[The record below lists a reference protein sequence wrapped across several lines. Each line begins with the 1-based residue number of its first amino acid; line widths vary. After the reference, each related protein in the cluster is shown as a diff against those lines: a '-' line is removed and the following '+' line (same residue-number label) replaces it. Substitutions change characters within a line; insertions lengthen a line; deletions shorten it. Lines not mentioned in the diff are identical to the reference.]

1 MKIIESIEEMH
12 EHCKQLKSEGK
23 TIASLNT
30 GGVLHDG
37 HVHLINIA
45 KDNADVIIVM
55 LDHPIEFFTMDSEL
69 YDKFYEEFVTLDL
82 EEDIELCKKHGV
94 DVFFVP
100 SMSDMYGDTVTKI
113 TLSNPFVKGVIPQ
126 YQELV
131 IAHDHMLS
139 YIKDFNILMPDVS
152 ILGQKDIHQTMS
164 TISMIKD
171 FNFPIKPI
179 IAPIIREPDGLACS
193 SRNRLLN
200 PSQRQEATSVYQTL
214 HEISRWSV
222 YPPVAEIKEHIT
234 KRINQA
240 NGEIDYI
247 QICCFNTLKNLDVLD
262 RKALVIVNAIWGGKT
277 ELGDNIIIDP

>member
-1 MKIIESIEEMH
+1 MKIIKSISKMH
-12 EHCKQLKSEGK
+12 EYCKQVKSEGK

-45 KDNADVIIVM
+45 KDNADVVIVM
-55 LDHPIEFFTMDSEL
+55 LDHPIEFFTMDSET
-69 YDKFYEEFVTLDL
+69 YDKYYKEFEADLD
-82 EEDIELCKKHGV
+82 EDIDLCKKHGV

-100 SMSDMYGDTVTKI
+100 SMSDMYGDRVTKI
-113 TLSNPFVKGVIPQ
+113 TISNPFVKGVIPQ
-126 YQELV
+126 YQKSP
-131 IAHDHMLS
+131 IASDHMLS
-139 YIKDFNILMPDVS
+139 YIKEFNISMPDVCV
-152 ILGQKDIHQTMS
+152 LGQKDIHQTMS

-193 SRNRLLN
+193 SRNRLLS

-262 RKALVIVNAIWGGKT
+262 RKALVIVNAIWGGQT
-277 ELGDNIIIDP
+277 EIGDNIIIEP

>member
-1 MKIIESIEEMH
+1 M
-12 EHCKQLKSEGK
+12 
-23 TIASLNT
+23 
-30 GGVLHDG
+30 
-37 HVHLINIA
+37 
-45 KDNADVIIVM
+45 
-55 LDHPIEFFTMDSEL
+55 
-69 YDKFYEEFVTLDL
+69 
-82 EEDIELCKKHGV
+82 
-94 DVFFVP
+94 FFVP
-100 SMSDMYGDTVTKI
+100 SMSDMYGDRVTKI
-113 TLSNPFVKGVIPQ
+113 TISNPFVKGVIPQ
-126 YQELV
+126 YQKSP
-131 IAHDHMLS
+131 IASDHMLS

-152 ILGQKDIHQTMS
+152 VLGQKDIHQTMS

-200 PSQRQEATSVYQTL
+200 PLQRQEATSVYQTL

-277 ELGDNIIIDP
+277 EVGDNIIIDP

>member
-1 MKIIESIEEMH
+1 MRIIESIPEMH
-12 EHCKQLKSEGK
+12 EHCKQLKSDGK

-37 HVHLINIA
+37 HMSLINIA
-45 KDNADVIIVM
+45 KDNADVVIVM
-55 LDHPIEFFTMDSEL
+55 IDHPIEFFTMDSEL
-69 YDKFYEEFVTLDL
+69 YDKYYKEFEADL
-82 EEDIELCKKHGV
+82 EEDIELCKKQGV

-126 YQELV
+126 YQKSV

-152 ILGQKDIHQTMS
+152 VLGQKDIHQTMS

-193 SRNRLLN
+193 SRNRLLS

-222 YPPVAEIKEHIT
+222 YPSVAEIKEHIT
-234 KRINQA
+234 KRINA
-240 NGEIDYI
+240 S
-247 QICCFNTLKNLDVLD
+247 
-262 RKALVIVNAIWGGKT
+262 
-277 ELGDNIIIDP
+277 

>member
-12 EHCKQLKSEGK
+12 EHCKQLKRDGK

-37 HVHLINIA
+37 HVNLINIA
-45 KDNADVIIVM
+45 KDNADVVIVM
-55 LDHPIEFFTMDSEL
+55 IDHPIEFFTMDSET
-69 YDKFYEEFVTLDL
+69 YDKYYKEFEADLD
-82 EEDIELCKKHGV
+82 EDIELCKKQGV
-94 DVFFVP
+94 NVFFAP
-100 SMSDMYGDTVTKI
+100 SMSDMYGGTVTKI
-113 TLSNPFVKGVIPQ
+113 NLSNPFVKDVIPQ
-126 YQELV
+126 YQESV
-131 IAHDHMLS
+131 ISFEHMLS
-139 YIKDFNILMPDVS
+139 FIKDFNILMPDVS
-152 ILGQKDIHQTMS
+152 VLGQKDIHQTMS

-222 YPPVAEIKEHIT
+222 YPSVAEIKEHIT
-234 KRINQA
+234 KRLAAA

-262 RKALVIVNAIWGGKT
+262 RKALVIVNAIWGGQT
-277 ELGDNIIIDP
+277 EVGDNIIIDP

>member
-1 MKIIESIEEMH
+1 MKIIKSIPEMH
-12 EHCKQLKSEGK
+12 EHCKQLKRDGK

-45 KDNADVIIVM
+45 KDNADVVIVM

-69 YDKFYEEFVTLDL
+69 YDKYYKEFEADLD
-82 EEDIELCKKHGV
+82 EDIDLCKKHGV

-100 SMSDMYGDTVTKI
+100 SMSDMYGDRVTKI
-113 TLSNPFVKGVIPQ
+113 TISNPFVKGVIPQ
-126 YQELV
+126 YQKSP
-131 IAHDHMLS
+131 IASDHMLS
-139 YIKDFNILMPDVS
+139 YIKEFNISMPDVCV
-152 ILGQKDIHQTMS
+152 LGQKDIHQTMS

-179 IAPIIREPDGLACS
+179 IVPIIREPDGLACS
-193 SRNRLLN
+193 SRNRLLS

-262 RKALVIVNAIWGGKT
+262 RKALVIVNAIWGGQT
-277 ELGDNIIIDP
+277 EIGDNIIIEP

>member
-1 MKIIESIEEMH
+1 MRIIESISEMH
-12 EHCKQLKSEGK
+12 EHCKHLKSEGK
-23 TIASLNT
+23 TLASLNT

-37 HVHLINIA
+37 HVHLIKIA
-45 KDNADVIIVM
+45 KDNADVVIVM

-69 YDKFYEEFVTLDL
+69 YDKYYKEFEADL
-82 EEDIELCKKHGV
+82 NEDIELCKKQGV

-100 SMSDMYGDTVTKI
+100 SMSDMYGDRVTKI
-113 TLSNPFVKGVIPQ
+113 IISNPFVKGVIPQ
-126 YQELV
+126 YQKSP

-193 SRNRLLN
+193 SRNRLLS
-200 PSQRQEATSVYQTL
+200 PSQRQEATSIYQTL

-234 KRINQA
+234 KRITQA

-262 RKALVIVNAIWGGKT
+262 RKALIIVNAIWGGQT
-277 ELGDNIIIDP
+277 EVGDNIIIEP

>member
-1 MKIIESIEEMH
+1 
-12 EHCKQLKSEGK
+12 
-23 TIASLNT
+23 
-30 GGVLHDG
+30 
-37 HVHLINIA
+37 
-45 KDNADVIIVM
+45 
-55 LDHPIEFFTMDSEL
+55 
-69 YDKFYEEFVTLDL
+69 
-82 EEDIELCKKHGV
+82 
-94 DVFFVP
+94 
-100 SMSDMYGDTVTKI
+100 MSDMYGDTVTKI

>member
-1 MKIIESIEEMH
+1 
-12 EHCKQLKSEGK
+12 
-23 TIASLNT
+23 
-30 GGVLHDG
+30 
-37 HVHLINIA
+37 
-45 KDNADVIIVM
+45 M
-55 LDHPIEFFTMDSEL
+55 LDHPIEFFTMDSET
-69 YDKFYEEFVTLDL
+69 YDKYYKEFEADL
-82 EEDIELCKKHGV
+82 NEDIELCKKQGV

-100 SMSDMYGDTVTKI
+100 SMSDMYGDRVTKI
-113 TLSNPFVKGVIPQ
+113 IISNPFVKGVIPQ
-126 YQELV
+126 YQKSP

-193 SRNRLLN
+193 SRNRLLS
-200 PSQRQEATSVYQTL
+200 PSQRQEATSIYQTL

-222 YPPVAEIKEHIT
+222 YPPVVEIKEHIT

>member
-1 MKIIESIEEMH
+1 MRIIESISEMH
-12 EHCKQLKSEGK
+12 EHCKHLKSEGK
-23 TIASLNT
+23 TLASLNT

-37 HVHLINIA
+37 HVHLIKIA
-45 KDNADVIIVM
+45 KDNADVVIVM

-69 YDKFYEEFVTLDL
+69 YDKYYKEFEADLD
-82 EEDIELCKKHGV
+82 EDIDLCKKHGV

-113 TLSNPFVKGVIPQ
+113 NLSNPFVKSVIPQ
-126 YQELV
+126 YQESV
-131 IAHDHMLS
+131 IASDHMLS
-139 YIKDFNILMPDVS
+139 YIKEFNISMPDVCV
-152 ILGQKDIHQTMS
+152 LGQKDIHQTMS

-179 IAPIIREPDGLACS
+179 IVPIIREPDGLACS
-193 SRNRLLN
+193 SRNRLLS

-277 ELGDNIIIDP
+277 ELGDNIIIEP

>member
-1 MKIIESIEEMH
+1 MRIIESISEMH
-12 EHCKQLKSEGK
+12 EHCKHLKSEGK
-23 TIASLNT
+23 TLASLNT

-37 HVHLINIA
+37 HVHLIKIA
-45 KDNADVIIVM
+45 KDNADVVIVM
-55 LDHPIEFFTMDSEL
+55 LDHPIEFFTMDSET
-69 YDKFYEEFVTLDL
+69 YDKYYKEFEADL
-82 EEDIELCKKHGV
+82 NEDIELCKKQGV

-100 SMSDMYGDTVTKI
+100 SMSDMYGDRVTKI
-113 TLSNPFVKGVIPQ
+113 IISNPFVKGVIPQ
-126 YQELV
+126 YQKSP

-193 SRNRLLN
+193 SRNRLLS
-200 PSQRQEATSVYQTL
+200 PSQRQEATSIYQTL

-234 KRINQA
+234 KRITQA

-262 RKALVIVNAIWGGKT
+262 RKALIIVNAIWGGQT
-277 ELGDNIIIDP
+277 EVGDNIIIEP

>member
-1 MKIIESIEEMH
+1 MRIIESISEMH
-12 EHCKQLKSEGK
+12 EHCKHLKSEGK
-23 TIASLNT
+23 TLASLNT

-37 HVHLINIA
+37 HVHLIKIA
-45 KDNADVIIVM
+45 KDNADVVIVM
-55 LDHPIEFFTMDSEL
+55 LDHPIEFFTMDSET
-69 YDKFYEEFVTLDL
+69 YDKYYKEFEADL
-82 EEDIELCKKHGV
+82 NEDIELCKKQGV

-100 SMSDMYGDTVTKI
+100 SMSDMYGDRVTKI
-113 TLSNPFVKGVIPQ
+113 IISNPFVKGVIPQ
-126 YQELV
+126 YQKSP
-131 IAHDHMLS
+131 IAHDHILS

-193 SRNRLLN
+193 SRNRLLS
-200 PSQRQEATSVYQTL
+200 PSQRQEATSIYQTL

-262 RKALVIVNAIWGGKT
+262 RKALIIVNAIWGGQT
-277 ELGDNIIIDP
+277 EVGDNIIIEP

>member
-1 MKIIESIEEMH
+1 MRIIESISEMH
-12 EHCKQLKSEGK
+12 EHCKHLKSEGK
-23 TIASLNT
+23 TLASLNT

-37 HVHLINIA
+37 HVHLIKIA
-45 KDNADVIIVM
+45 KDNADVVIVM

-69 YDKFYEEFVTLDL
+69 YDKYYKEFEADLD
-82 EEDIELCKKHGV
+82 EDIDLCKKHGV

-113 TLSNPFVKGVIPQ
+113 NLSNPFVKSVIPQ
-126 YQELV
+126 YQESV
-131 IAHDHMLS
+131 IASDHMLS
-139 YIKDFNILMPDVS
+139 YIKEFNISMPDVCV
-152 ILGQKDIHQTMS
+152 LGQKDIHQTMS

-179 IAPIIREPDGLACS
+179 IVPIIREPDGLACS
-193 SRNRLLN
+193 SRNRLLS

-262 RKALVIVNAIWGGKT
+262 RKALVIVNAIWGGQT
-277 ELGDNIIIDP
+277 EVGDNIIIEP

>member
-1 MKIIESIEEMH
+1 MRIIESIEEMH
-12 EHCKQLKSEGK
+12 EHCKQLKNDGK

-37 HVHLINIA
+37 HVNLINIA
-45 KDNADVIIVM
+45 KDNADVVIVM

-69 YDKFYEEFVTLDL
+69 YDKYYKEFEADLD
-82 EEDIELCKKHGV
+82 EDIDLCKKHGV

-100 SMSDMYGDTVTKI
+100 SMSDMYGGTVTKI
-113 TLSNPFVKGVIPQ
+113 NLSNPFVKDVIPQ
-126 YQELV
+126 YQESV
-131 IAHDHMLS
+131 ISFEHMLS
-139 YIKDFNILMPDVS
+139 FIKDFNILMPDVS
-152 ILGQKDIHQTMS
+152 VLGQKDIHQTMS
-164 TISMIKD
+164 VISMIKD

-234 KRINQA
+234 NRLAAA

-247 QICCFNTLKNLDVLD
+247 QICCFNTLKNLDALD
-262 RKALVIVNAIWGGKT
+262 RKALVIVNAIWGGQT
-277 ELGDNIIIDP
+277 EVGDNIIIDP

>member
-1 MKIIESIEEMH
+1 MIIIESIPEMH
-12 EHCKQLKSEGK
+12 EYCKQVKSEGK

-45 KDNADVIIVM
+45 KDNADVVIVM
-55 LDHPIEFFTMDSEL
+55 LDHPIEFFTMDSET
-69 YDKFYEEFVTLDL
+69 YDKYYKEFEADLD
-82 EEDIELCKKHGV
+82 EDIELCKKQGV

-126 YQELV
+126 YQKSP
-131 IAHDHMLS
+131 IASDHMLS

-152 ILGQKDIHQTMS
+152 VLGQKDIHQTMS

-193 SRNRLLN
+193 SRNRLLS
-200 PSQRQEATSVYQTL
+200 PSERQNATSIYQTL

-222 YPPVAEIKEHIT
+222 YPPVAEIKEHII
-234 KRINQA
+234 KRLVAA
-240 NGEIDYI
+240 NGEIDFI

-262 RKALVIVNAIWGGKT
+262 RKALIIVNAIWGGQT
-277 ELGDNIIIDP
+277 ELGDNIIIEP

>member
-1 MKIIESIEEMH
+1 MRIIESISEMH
-12 EHCKQLKSEGK
+12 EHCKHLKSEGK
-23 TIASLNT
+23 TLASLNT

-37 HVHLINIA
+37 HVHLIKIA
-45 KDNADVIIVM
+45 KDNADVVIVM
-55 LDHPIEFFTMDSEL
+55 LDHPIEFFTMDSET
-69 YDKFYEEFVTLDL
+69 YDKYYKEFEADLD
-82 EEDIELCKKHGV
+82 EDIELCKKQGV

-100 SMSDMYGDTVTKI
+100 SMSDMYGDRVTKI
-113 TLSNPFVKGVIPQ
+113 IISNPFVKGVIPQ
-126 YQELV
+126 YQKSP
-131 IAHDHMLS
+131 IAHDHILS

-193 SRNRLLN
+193 SRNRLLS
-200 PSQRQEATSVYQTL
+200 PSQRQEATSIYQTL

-234 KRINQA
+234 KRITQA

-262 RKALVIVNAIWGGKT
+262 RKALIIVNAIWGGQT
-277 ELGDNIIIDP
+277 EVGDNIIIEP

>member
-1 MKIIESIEEMH
+1 MRIIESISEMH
-12 EHCKQLKSEGK
+12 EHCKHLKSEGK
-23 TIASLNT
+23 TLASLNT

-37 HVHLINIA
+37 HVHLIKIA
-45 KDNADVIIVM
+45 KDNADVVIVM
-55 LDHPIEFFTMDSEL
+55 LDHPIEFFTMDSET
-69 YDKFYEEFVTLDL
+69 YDKYYKEFEADL
-82 EEDIELCKKHGV
+82 NEDIELCKKQGV

-100 SMSDMYGDTVTKI
+100 SMSDMYGDRVTKI
-113 TLSNPFVKGVIPQ
+113 IISNPFVKGVIPQ
-126 YQELV
+126 YQKSP
-131 IAHDHMLS
+131 IAHDHILS

-193 SRNRLLN
+193 SRNRLLS
-200 PSQRQEATSVYQTL
+200 PSQRQEATSIYQTL

-234 KRINQA
+234 KRITQA

-262 RKALVIVNAIWGGKT
+262 RKALIIVNAIWGGQT
-277 ELGDNIIIDP
+277 EVGDNIIIEP

>member
-1 MKIIESIEEMH
+1 MRIIESIEEMH
-12 EHCKQLKSEGK
+12 EHCKQLKRDGK

-37 HVHLINIA
+37 HVHLIKIA
-45 KDNADVIIVM
+45 KDNADVVIVM

-69 YDKFYEEFVTLDL
+69 YDKYYKEFEADLD
-82 EEDIELCKKHGV
+82 EDIDLCKKHGV

-100 SMSDMYGDTVTKI
+100 SMSDMYGDRVTKI
-113 TLSNPFVKGVIPQ
+113 TISNPFVKGVIPQ
-126 YQELV
+126 YQKSP
-131 IAHDHMLS
+131 IASDHMLS
-139 YIKDFNILMPDVS
+139 YIKEFNISMPDVCV
-152 ILGQKDIHQTMS
+152 LGQKDIHQTMS

-193 SRNRLLN
+193 SRNRLLS
-200 PSQRQEATSVYQTL
+200 PSQRQEATSIYQTL

-234 KRINQA
+234 KRITQA

-262 RKALVIVNAIWGGKT
+262 RKALIIVNAIWGGQT
-277 ELGDNIIIDP
+277 EVGDNIIIEP

>member
-12 EHCKQLKSEGK
+12 EHCKQLKRDGK

-37 HVHLINIA
+37 HVNLINIA
-45 KDNADVIIVM
+45 KDNADVVIVM
-55 LDHPIEFFTMDSEL
+55 IDHPIEFFTMDSET
-69 YDKFYEEFVTLDL
+69 YDKYYKEFEADLD
-82 EEDIELCKKHGV
+82 EDIELCKKQGV
-94 DVFFVP
+94 NVFFAP
-100 SMSDMYGDTVTKI
+100 SMSDMYGGTVTKI
-113 TLSNPFVKGVIPQ
+113 NLSNPFVKDVIPQ
-126 YQELV
+126 YQESV
-131 IAHDHMLS
+131 ISFEHMLS
-139 YIKDFNILMPDVS
+139 FIKDFNILMPDVS
-152 ILGQKDIHQTMS
+152 VLGQKDIHQTMS

-193 SRNRLLN
+193 SRNRLLS

-234 KRINQA
+234 NRLAAA

-262 RKALVIVNAIWGGKT
+262 RKALVIVNAIWGGQT
-277 ELGDNIIIDP
+277 EIGDNIIIDL

>member
-1 MKIIESIEEMH
+1 MRIIESISEMH
-12 EHCKQLKSEGK
+12 EHCKHLKSEGK
-23 TIASLNT
+23 TLASLNT

-37 HVHLINIA
+37 HVHLIKIA
-45 KDNADVIIVM
+45 KDNADVVIVM
-55 LDHPIEFFTMDSEL
+55 LDHPIEFFTMDSET
-69 YDKFYEEFVTLDL
+69 YDKYYKEFEADLD
-82 EEDIELCKKHGV
+82 EDIALCKQQGV

-100 SMSDMYGDTVTKI
+100 SMSDMYGDRVTKI
-113 TLSNPFVKGVIPQ
+113 IISNPFVKGVIPQ
-126 YQELV
+126 YQKSP

-193 SRNRLLN
+193 SRNRLLS
-200 PSQRQEATSVYQTL
+200 PSQRQEATSIYQTL

-234 KRINQA
+234 KRITQA

-262 RKALVIVNAIWGGKT
+262 RKALIIVNAIWGGQT
-277 ELGDNIIIDP
+277 EVGDNIIIEP

>member
-1 MKIIESIEEMH
+1 MRIIESISEMH
-12 EHCKQLKSEGK
+12 EHCKHLKSEGK
-23 TIASLNT
+23 TLASLNT

-37 HVHLINIA
+37 HVHLIKIA
-45 KDNADVIIVM
+45 KDNADVVIVM
-55 LDHPIEFFTMDSEL
+55 LDHPIEFFTMDSET
-69 YDKFYEEFVTLDL
+69 YDKYYKEFEADL
-82 EEDIELCKKHGV
+82 NEDIELCKKQGV

-100 SMSDMYGDTVTKI
+100 SMSDMYGDRVTKI
-113 TLSNPFVKGVIPQ
+113 IISNPFVKGVIPQ
-126 YQELV
+126 YQKSP

-179 IAPIIREPDGLACS
+179 IVPIIREPDGLACS
-193 SRNRLLN
+193 SRNRLLS

-262 RKALVIVNAIWGGKT
+262 RKALVIVNAIWGGQT
-277 ELGDNIIIDP
+277 EIGDNIIIEP